1 MSGWCD
7 AFLEM
12 QAAERGASANTLD
25 AYRRDLAD
33 FAGFMVR
40 RGGVEAA
47 DHAAIEAYAADL
59 SARGLGPTTVLR
71 RRSAL
76 RQFFRF
82 CQGEGW
88 RADDPTSRW
97 DAPQKGRSL
106 PKVVGVEEVN
116 ALLEAAAR
124 PGGIA
129 AARDTA
135 LLELCYGAGLRVSEL
150 AGLPMGALPRD
161 GTPAMV
167 VRGKGGK
174 DRLVPLGSAARVALD
189 AWLAVRTQTLPAA
202 PDRRAKALGFVFP
215 SSGAAGHIDRRQIA
229 RILEKVTLAA
239 GLDPARLSPHVLRHA
254 FATHLV
260 EGGADLR
267 AVQLM
272 LGHADIATTQIYTH
286 VATRRLEQLVAQAH
300 PLATKRPRS
309 G

>member
-33 FAGFMVR
+33 FSGFMAP

-47 DHAAIEAYAADL
+47 DHGAIEAYAADL
-59 SARGLGPTTVLR
+59 SARGLGPATVLR

-106 PKVVGVEEVN
+106 PKVVGAEEVN

-124 PGGIA
+124 PGGID

-174 DRLVPLGSAARVALD
+174 DRLVPLGGAARVALD
-189 AWLAVRTQTLPAA
+189 AWLAVRPQTLPAA

-215 SSGAAGHIDRRQIA
+215 SGGAAGHIDRRQIA

-267 AVQLM
+267 AVQQM

-300 PLATKRPRS
+300 PLATKPPRS